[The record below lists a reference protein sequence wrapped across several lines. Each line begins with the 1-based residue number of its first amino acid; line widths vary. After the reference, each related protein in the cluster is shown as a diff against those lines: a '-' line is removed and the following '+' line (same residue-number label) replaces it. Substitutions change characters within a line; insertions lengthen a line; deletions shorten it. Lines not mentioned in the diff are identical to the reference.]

1 MLNLLE
7 ALARGL
13 AWMAGLLLAFILV
26 LATLSI
32 LGRET
37 LGWSLPGD
45 YEGVA
50 LATAAAVGLFMPLCQ
65 MHRGNIVVDF
75 FTARAPRRLNAVL
88 DRMAA
93 GVLGLSFALLAWRA
107 GVGGLESFQ
116 NGSTT
121 MLLGFPE
128 WPAYA
133 TMVLGFAL
141 TAVIGLVQLVAGFGR
156 FERHAHGE
164 VTA

>member
-1 MLNLLE
+1 MNVLE
-7 ALARGL
+7 TLARWCALA
-13 AWMAGLLLAFILV
+13 AGLLLALIMS

-32 LGRET
+32 VGRET
-37 LGWSLPGD
+37 VGWTVPGD
-45 YEGVA
+45 FELVA
-50 LATAAAVGLFMPLCQ
+50 LVTGAVVGLFMPLCQ

-141 TAVIGLVQLVAGFGR
+141 TAVFGLVQLVAGFGR